1 MKKNRRASILL
12 SVALIV
18 TLFAGCGNGT
28 SDAESSASDS
38 DAAAE
43 DYEEGVSP
51 SDDIVKT
58 SPADKVILVVSFG
71 TSFNQSRNL
80 TIGAIEKAI
89 GDAYPDYQIR
99 RAFTAQIIIDKLAER
114 DGLRIDNIEQAM
126 DRLVLDGV
134 KEVVIQPT
142 TVMSG
147 YEYDDVIA
155 AIGPYADKFESMKVG
170 KPLLTD
176 DSDYETVTNL
186 ISEATADV
194 RADDTAIL
202 WMGHGTHHAA
212 NATYPKL
219 EELLHAKGCTN
230 DYVGTVEGGVLIEDL
245 QVTLKELGLKK
256 VVMRPFMIVAGD
268 HANNDMAGDDPE
280 SWKTILTN
288 DGYTVETIIE
298 GLGQIK
304 GIQDLFVKHVRDA
317 MDSESVSVTADAAGA
332 AVKTAAAGLTADRIE
347 DGVYAIEVDSDTSMF
362 KFVGCELTVKDGSH
376 VGFCDIKRAGIRQAL
391 YGDRG
396 ASAGRSR
403 KSA

>member
-1 MKKNRRASILL
+1 MKKNRIASILL

-230 DYVGTVEGGVLIEDL
+230 DYVGTVEGSL
-245 QVTLKELGLKK
+245 
-256 VVMRPFMIVAGD
+256 
-268 HANNDMAGDDPE
+268 
-280 SWKTILTN
+280 
-288 DGYTVETIIE
+288 
-298 GLGQIK
+298 
-304 GIQDLFVKHVRDA
+304 
-317 MDSESVSVTADAAGA
+317 
-332 AVKTAAAGLTADRIE
+332 
-347 DGVYAIEVDSDTSMF
+347 
-362 KFVGCELTVKDGSH
+362 
-376 VGFCDIKRAGIRQAL
+376 
-391 YGDRG
+391 
-396 ASAGRSR
+396 
-403 KSA
+403 